1 MLLRGLAQ
9 RIGHY
14 WIVRRGAVAA
24 ATAARHGSMPAV
36 HAVASARQL
45 SSLRRQSNMTAPK
58 VQDRAQVRAPDAE
71 ALEDVVS
78 FVLKAAR
85 EQGAS
90 QAEAV
95 ATHDV
100 GLSATARL
108 GDVESLEYTN
118 DRGVGVTVYAGQRK
132 GSASTSDFSES
143 ALSEAVAKA
152 WSIAS
157 LTEADEYAGLPD
169 AELMARADGDDLSLH
184 HPWDLSAQTAIDL
197 AVQCESSARSFDS
210 RITNSE
216 GATVSTNEGARAYGN
231 SHGFLG
237 SVRKS
242 SHSLSCSVV
251 GEASGEKQRD
261 YWYTTG
267 RNVSELESAED
278 VGRKAAERTIR
289 RLGARKVSTTTAP
302 VVFAPELARGFIGH
316 AISAIAGGAQ
326 YRRASFL
333 LEAAGNTIFPT
344 FFQIQE
350 RPFLRGAMASA
361 AYDGEGVATY
371 DRDIVSDGVLREYV
385 LSSYSARR
393 LGLKTT
399 ANAGGTQNLI
409 IPGTVENQAA
419 IMKWTRTRV
428 VGYRAYWSGR
438 QRRYRRLLARRR
450 RLLDRERGAGVS
462 RSRSHDRWKPARSLS
477 QNRGGG

>member
-1 MLLRGLAQ
+1 
-9 RIGHY
+9 
-14 WIVRRGAVAA
+14 
-24 ATAARHGSMPAV
+24 
-36 HAVASARQL
+36 
-45 SSLRRQSNMTAPK
+45 MTASN
-58 VQDRAQVRAPDAE
+58 VQNRVQAGAPDAA

-85 EQGAS
+85 EQGAT
-90 QAEAV
+90 QVEAA

-143 ALSEAVAKA
+143 ALREAVAKA
-152 WSIAS
+152 WSIAK
-157 LTEADEYAGLPD
+157 LTQPDKYAGLPD
-169 AELMARADGDDLSLH
+169 ADLMADADVDDLSLH
-184 HPWDLSAQTAIDL
+184 HPWELSAHSAIDM
-197 AVQCESSARSFDS
+197 AVQCEEKARSFDA

-216 GATVSTNEGARAYGN
+216 GSTVATNEGARAFGN
-231 SHGFLG
+231 SHGFMG
-237 SVRKS
+237 SVRKT

-251 GEASGEKQRD
+251 GEAAGEKQRD

-267 RNVSELESAED
+267 RDPSELESPED
-278 VGRKAAERTIR
+278 VGSRAAERTIR
-289 RLGARKVSTTTAP
+289 RLGARKVATTTAP
-302 VVFAPELARGFIGH
+302 VVFAPELARGFVGH

-333 LEAAGNTIFPT
+333 LDAAGETVFPP

-350 RPFLRGAMASA
+350 RPFLPGAMASA

-371 DRDIVSDGVLREYV
+371 DRDIVRNGVLLEYV
-385 LSSYSARR
+385 LSAYSARR

-399 ANAGGTQNLI
+399 ANAGGTQNLVV
-409 IPGTVENQAA
+409 PGTVESQAA
-419 IMKWTRTRV
+419 I
-428 VGYRAYWSGR
+428 VGELKRG
-438 QRRYRRLLARRR
+438 LLVTE
-450 RLLDRERGAGVS
+450 LIGQGVNGVTGDYSRGAAGFWIENGQLAFPVHEVTIAGNL
-462 RSRSHDRWKPARSLS
+462 RDLYPKIVAAGKDHDL
-477 QNRGGG
+477 RGGIRCGALLVDEMTIAGA